1 MDKNRKSWVR
11 WTRWIARIWSLGPI
25 LFALGEILFP
35 HSDEGVEVPWT
46 DWLNLSLIFV
56 ALLGLVLAWRWERL
70 GGWMA
75 VIFLSVFLVLFFIN
89 VEGSFPSGLIFLAA
103 VGVPAVLFLIS
114 SYAESSTNIKEPGL

>member
-25 LFALGEILFP
+25 LFVLGEILFP
-35 HSDEGVEVPWT
+35 HSEEGVEVPLIV
-46 DWLNLSLIFV
+46 WLNLSLIFIAV
-56 ALLGLVLAWRWERL
+56 LGLALAWRWERL

-75 VIFLSVFLVLFFIN
+75 MIFLAAFMVRFIIN
-89 VEGSFPSGLIFLAA
+89 VERSFTSGLIFLAA

-114 SYAESSTNIKEPGL
+114 SYAESPTSKKEPGL